1 MITLQYDTMHKDEK
15 CFSLLQ
21 IFQACLGEVVKG
33 VCNKEVTAP
42 LFQRVK
48 GNRELHFYF

>member
-1 MITLQYDTMHKDEK
+1 MITLQYDIIHKDEK

-21 IFQACLGEVVKG
+21 VFHTCLGEVVKG
-33 VCNKEVTAP
+33 VCNKQVTAP

-48 GNRELHFYF
+48 GKRKLHSYF